1 MKFISKIIIVVLVF
15 LCGAAAG
22 GSYVL
27 HNLDIKENSSQYIVN
42 YEHHQIIYDKVD

>member
-22 GSYVL
+22 VSYVL
-27 HNLDIKENSSQYIVN
+27 HNLDIKENSSQYVVS
-42 YEHHQIIYDKVD
+42 YGYHQIIYDKVD

>member
-1 MKFISKIIIVVLVF
+1 MKFISKIIIIVLIF

-27 HNLDIKENSSQYIVN
+27 HNLDINENSSQYIVN
-42 YEHHQIIYDKVD
+42 YEHHQFIYDKVN

>member
-42 YEHHQIIYDKVD
+42 YEHHQVIYDKVD